1 MVLACVAGALACV
14 RFLPGLLG
22 MLPPCMF
29 QKLTGLNCPG
39 CGGTRCTIRLSQG
52 DLAGAMAMNPL
63 VVLYLVGTLCWLAF
77 GSLREWRGMAA
88 PAVPSWTGWV
98 LGGGVILFGI
108 LRNLPCWPFT
118 LLAPHA

>member
-1 MVLACVAGALACV
+1 
-14 RFLPGLLG
+14 

-29 QKLTGLNCPG
+29 QKFTGLNCPG

-52 DLAGAMAMNPL
+52 DLSGAMAMNPL
-63 VVLYLVGTLCWLAF
+63 VVLYLVGALSWLAF

-88 PAVPSWTGWV
+88 PAVPSWAGWV

-108 LRNLPCWPFT
+108 LRNLPYWPFT